1 MKALLRLLE
10 LLAVMLKRV
19 PMAVEAL
26 LRLLELLVAMLKEL
40 PVVAEAP
47 LRLCCACWSY
57 WP

>member
-26 LRLLELLVAMLKEL
+26 PRLLELLVAMLEEL
-40 PVVAEAP
+40 HVVAEAP
-47 LRLCCACWSY
+47 SMLFCACWSY